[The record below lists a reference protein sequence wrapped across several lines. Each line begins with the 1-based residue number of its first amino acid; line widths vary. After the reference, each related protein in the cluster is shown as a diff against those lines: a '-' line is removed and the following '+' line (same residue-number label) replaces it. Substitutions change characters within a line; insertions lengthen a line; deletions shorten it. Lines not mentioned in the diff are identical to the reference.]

1 MSDFS
6 KYIELND
13 NDSVEK
19 KLKGKITS
27 AVAENKTAQSQN
39 MESEGEDSLNA
50 EELDD
55 IEDFDELDKEALGN
69 PSLEILPKNQAIKAL
84 SLPKYST
91 GSLSLVPS
99 ENGFSR
105 YLQQINS
112 IPSLTQEEEFLLAK
126 NYYEHHDIDA
136 AHRLV
141 TSHLKLVVKI
151 ALSYKNYG
159 LPMVE
164 LVSEGNIGLMRA
176 VKKYNPDL
184 GHRLSTYA
192 MWWIKAS
199 IQEYVLKSWSLV
211 KLGTTAAQKKLFFSL
226 GKLKHKI
233 RNLHSR
239 DVNEQDYKY
248 IASEL
253 GVSEQEVAE
262 MDIRLSNSDI
272 SLHAPSGHDED
283 SSEIIEFVP
292 EARPSPE
299 ALLANK
305 QDSLFK
311 RQLLE
316 QAFSILNE
324 RELNILQQ
332 RKLTIPPATLRELS
346 DKYNISEERVR
357 QIENKAFEKIQA
369 HILSEAA
376 KAATSRKNLLS

>member
-1 MSDFS
+1 MDKKINSLLKADQNEQKDSKGNDLNENGMLSD
-6 KYIELND
+6 IT
-13 NDSVEK
+13 SVEDEQDFTELDEPIDIEEPEK
-19 KLKGKITS
+19 
-27 AVAENKTAQSQN
+27 
-39 MESEGEDSLNA
+39 
-50 EELDD
+50 EEL
-55 IEDFDELDKEALGN
+55 EKEAYDV
-69 PSLEILPKNQAIKAL
+69 LPKNL
-84 SLPKYST
+84 SLEPTITRKFST
-91 GSLSLVPS
+91 SLPGLVPS

-105 YLQQINS
+105 YLQQINN

-126 NYYEHHDIDA
+126 NYYEQHDLEA

-151 ALSYKNYG
+151 ALSYRNYG

-164 LVSEGNIGLMRA
+164 LVSEGNIGLMKA

-226 GKLKHKI
+226 GKLKHRI

-239 DVNEQDYKY
+239 DVNEQDYKF
-248 IASEL
+248 IAREL
-253 GVSEQEVAE
+253 GVTEQEVSE
-262 MDIRLSNSDI
+262 MDIRLSNADL
-272 SLHAPSGHDED
+272 SLHAHAGNDDD
-283 SSEIIEFVP
+283 SSELIEFVP

-299 ALLANK
+299 ALIATK
-305 QDSLFK
+305 QDSMLK
-311 RQLLE
+311 RQLL
-316 QAFSILNE
+316 AKALSILNE
-324 RELNILQQ
+324 RELHILQQ
-332 RKLTIPPATLRELS
+332 RKLTTPPATLKELS
-346 DKYNISEERVR
+346 IQYDISEERVR

-376 KAATSRKNLLS
+376 KLETPTPKNLIT